1 MSKRQLLKTLFLMR
15 KIPWRKS
22 PWHRRRYTHGCVC
35 AYVHEKKAVNT
46 HVDVDMC
53 VHEKKA
59 VNTSDRQIFWKSK
72 KQFQLRSA
80 CKYISFQA
88 MTDVP
93 TKIMKWF

>member
-1 MSKRQLLKTLFLMR
+1 MR
-15 KIPWRKS
+15 
-22 PWHRRRYTHGCVC
+22 
-35 AYVHEKKAVNT
+35 AYVHKKKAVNT
-46 HVDVDMC
+46 HVDVDVC

-80 CKYISFQA
+80 HKYISFQA